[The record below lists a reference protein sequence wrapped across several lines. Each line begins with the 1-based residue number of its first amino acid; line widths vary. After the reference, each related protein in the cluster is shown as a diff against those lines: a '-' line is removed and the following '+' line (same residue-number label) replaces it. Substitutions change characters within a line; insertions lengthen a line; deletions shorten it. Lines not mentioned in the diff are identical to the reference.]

1 MELKHRDL
9 CCRTYDCR
17 THYCQVLFPLSF
29 QIGFAKNTECVEL
42 ANLSRDYIE
51 SGLHWRWKP
60 ARLLKLIQH
69 PDCVVITARQQSLVQ
84 GFAAME
90 FYPRHCHLNLLVT
103 KPEFRQQGLG
113 ESLLL
118 WLEESA
124 RIAGQE
130 YIKLEVRCQ
139 NTTAIRFYESRGYTI
154 QEQCVGYYD
163 GREDA
168 YSMVHRLMSD
178 EQAAQRP

>member
-1 MELKHRDL
+1 MVTLN
-9 CCRTYDCR
+9 
-17 THYCQVLFPLSF
+17 V
-29 QIGFAKNTECVEL
+29 QIGFAKNADCVEL
-42 ANLSRDYIE
+42 AKLSRDYIE

-69 PDCVVITARQQSLVQ
+69 PDCVVITARQELSIQA
-84 GFAAME
+84 FAAME
-90 FYPRHCHLNLLVT
+90 FYPRHCHLNLLAT

-113 ESLLL
+113 EALLL
-118 WLEESA
+118 W
-124 RIAGQE
+124 
-130 YIKLEVRCQ
+130 
-139 NTTAIRFYESRGYTI
+139 RFYESRGYAF

-168 YSMVHRLMSD
+168 FTMVYRLMSD

>member
-1 MELKHRDL
+1 MVTLN
-9 CCRTYDCR
+9 
-17 THYCQVLFPLSF
+17 V
-29 QIGFAKNTECVEL
+29 QIGFAKNADCIEL
-42 ANLSRDYIE
+42 AKLSRDYIE

-69 PDCVVITARQQSLVQ
+69 PDCVVITARQELSIQA
-84 GFAAME
+84 FAAME
-90 FYPRHCHLNLLVT
+90 FYPRHCHLNLLAT

-113 ESLLL
+113 EALLL
-118 WLEESA
+118 WLEASA

-130 YIKLEVRCQ
+130 FIKLEVRCQ
-139 NTTAIRFYESRGYTI
+139 NTAAIRFYESRGYAI

-168 YSMVHRLMSD
+168 FTMVHRLMSD